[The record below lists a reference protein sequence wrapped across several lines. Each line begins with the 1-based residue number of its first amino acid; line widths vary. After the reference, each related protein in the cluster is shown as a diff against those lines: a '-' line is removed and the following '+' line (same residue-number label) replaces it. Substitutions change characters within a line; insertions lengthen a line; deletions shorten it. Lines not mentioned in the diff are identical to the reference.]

1 MSGTQFVY
9 QVSSQREYRKQRAG
23 SRNCFTSSWTLPI
36 HKESEQ
42 RDDNSRDNGTHHKTK
57 MPRDRQKTKKDQELC
72 SKLKKELEMKQALL
86 ANTEH
91 DKSMLKR

>member
-1 MSGTQFVY
+1 M
-9 QVSSQREYRKQRAG
+9 QVRETVSLSAQ
-23 SRNCFTSSWTLPI
+23 TLPI
-36 HKESEQ
+36 HKESKQ
-42 RDDNSRDNGTHHKTK
+42 RDDNSRDKGTNHKTE
-57 MPRDRQKTKKDQELC
+57 MPKDRQKTKKDQELC